1 MSTPTATY
9 LYCLLRRPEAPDVP
23 MGESAPP
30 GVPGASRPRVLPVE
44 DGLWLV
50 TAQVP
55 LPAYGEDAIA
65 SRMEDLDWL
74 SARALGHEAMVEHLA
89 GGAGD
94 PYPDRA
100 LIPMKLL
107 TLFSDDERALEHVR
121 GDLPRLRPILD
132 RVAGREEWGVRVSYD
147 PKAARESLGSA
158 GGENAPA
165 SGKDFLLRK
174 KRVRDAGRSAPEA
187 ARRAAEETFDAL
199 AARAVESSRRA
210 PAAGNTL
217 LLDAAFLV
225 PRADHDAFEAA
236 VDAAA
241 RELAGSHCELTLTG
255 PWPPYNF
262 SRGASGE
269 PPGDR

>member
-1 MSTPTATY
+1 MSTPTATATY
-9 LYCLLRRPEAPDVP
+9 LYCLLRRPEPPVTND
-23 MGESAPP
+23 APP

-55 LPAYGEDAIA
+55 LPAYGEEALA

-74 SARALGHEAMVEHLA
+74 SARALGHEAMVEHFAGRGERDAPDLA
-89 GGAGD
+89 D
-94 PYPDRA
+94 LA

-121 GDLPRLRPILD
+121 EDLPRLRPILD

-147 PKAARESLGSA
+147 PKAAREAADSA
-158 GGENAPA
+158 GTAEAPA

-174 KRVRDAGRSAPEA
+174 KRVRDAGREAPEA
-187 ARRAAEETFDAL
+187 ARRAAAETFDAL
-199 AARAVESSRRA
+199 AARAVEASRRA

-225 PRADHDAFEAA
+225 PRSEREGFEAA

-241 RELAGSHCELTLTG
+241 RRLSGSHCELTLTG

-262 SRGASGE
+262 SETAGE
-269 PPGDR
+269 R